1 MADGALLL
9 QDLGS
14 TNGTFVNGDQLRRP
28 YVLRPGDVVRVGATE
43 LELVEQDWGAEA
55 SSPPPAGVAG
65 WSGGAAVGGNV
76 HADRGS
82 IGAIGRVDGNVDV
95 RHSEFH
101 EHDASGLAFIART
114 RGAARFFIVLG
125 VFVSLIG
132 FGLFGYPIVRE
143 LVERTDIGSGPAEL
157 TQAIRDCKDR
167 FPLFSEERSRCIE
180 DAQNNQFAQSTE
192 EFAPDLTP
200 WLPLGAA
207 LMLAGSAIYI
217 AGIFMIRRAD

>member
-1 MADGALLL
+1 M
-9 QDLGS
+9 
-14 TNGTFVNGDQLRRP
+14 
-28 YVLRPGDVVRVGATE
+28 
-43 LELVEQDWGAEA
+43 
-55 SSPPPAGVAG
+55 
-65 WSGGAAVGGNV
+65 

-114 RGAARFFIVLG
+114 RGAARFFIALG

-143 LVERTDIGSGPAEL
+143 LVTQRDIGSGPSEL
-157 TQAIRDCKDR
+157 TAAIRDCEDQ
-167 FPLFSEERSRCIE
+167 FPDFSDQQFRCIQ
-180 DAQNNQFAQSTE
+180 DAQNRQFEESTDD
-192 EFAPDLTP
+192 FTPDLTP

-207 LMLAGSAIYI
+207 LFLAGMVLTFV
-217 AGIFMIRRAD
+217 GLVLRRAD

>member
-1 MADGALLL
+1 M
-9 QDLGS
+9 
-14 TNGTFVNGDQLRRP
+14 
-28 YVLRPGDVVRVGATE
+28 LRPGDVIRVGATE
-43 LELVEQDWGAEA
+43 LELVGQDREPEA

-82 IGAIGRVDGNVDV
+82 IGAIGRVDGNVDIS
-95 RHSEFH
+95 HSEFH

-125 VFVSLIG
+125 IFVSLIG

-143 LVERTDIGSGPAEL
+143 LVKSTDIGSGPAEF
-157 TQAIRDCKDR
+157 TQAKRECEER
-167 FPLFSEERSRCIE
+167 FPVFSDERFRCIE
-180 DAQNNQFAQSTE
+180 DAGNNQFAQNTE
-192 EFAPDLTP
+192 DFAPDLTP

-207 LMLAGSAIYI
+207 LMLAGGAIYI